1 MNTDWAQVS
10 IFYFHIFPIVSILQ
24 GRHYPM
30 CEMLGVGCDEHII
43 VNDTEMDHI
52 QWEGM

>member
-1 MNTDWAQVS
+1 MNTNWAQVS

-24 GRHYPM
+24 GRHHPM